1 MIARITPSHLSGT
14 VTAPPSKSMVH
25 RHLICAALA
34 EGCSTVHGVADSEDV
49 KATVG
54 ALRALGCK
62 ITIKNEVATVE
73 GISPDRFADGAELYV
88 NESGSTLRFMI
99 PLCLLSGK
107 PAGLWGKP
115 RLFARPLSVYEEIC
129 NRQGI
134 RWEKGECRLNIF
146 GTLRPEVYSVPGNI
160 SSQFISGLLF
170 ALPLLATDSV
180 IRITES
186 TESLPYIEMTLQVLG
201 EHGIRTSFDG
211 VNTITVPGG
220 QRYLPGEYTVE
231 GDYSNAAFFEALTLL
246 GHDIQVVGLNESSL
260 QGDRI
265 YREYFPRLGRGF
277 HILPIGDCP
286 DLAPI
291 LMAVAAERHGC
302 ELTETRRLRI
312 KESDRGAVMA
322 EELTKLGAEVLLS
335 EDSLTVKNCPL
346 HAPTE
351 PILSHGDHRVVM
363 SMAVL
368 ATKYGGEIHR
378 AEDVNKS
385 FPDFFQK
392 LISLGAKVELI

>member
-1 MIARITPSHLSGT
+1 
-14 VTAPPSKSMVH
+14 
-25 RHLICAALA
+25 
-34 EGCSTVHGVADSEDV
+34 
-49 KATVG
+49 
-54 ALRALGCK
+54 
-62 ITIKNEVATVE
+62 VE